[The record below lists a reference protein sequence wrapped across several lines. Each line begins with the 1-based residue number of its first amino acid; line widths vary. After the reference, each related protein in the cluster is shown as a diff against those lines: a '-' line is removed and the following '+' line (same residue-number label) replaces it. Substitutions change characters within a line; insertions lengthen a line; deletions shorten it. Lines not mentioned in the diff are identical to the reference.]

1 MKKVFLL
8 SITVLLFGISN
19 AQLSVGLVG
28 YFNFDG
34 NLNNTG
40 SASMSAGASNTTY
53 GTNNLG
59 QANKAIQFSGTTA
72 SYANITDN
80 GNLDFSGDFS
90 FSFAVYLTTTA
101 INQGFY
107 DNGLNYGGCG
117 IWFFASDNTLRFNF
131 KNGSIGAVA
140 ALPVNQWK
148 AVCAVRSGSTIKL
161 YVNGT
166 QVASGAEGT
175 TAISYPNAPVL
186 GQMYF
191 AGGGGNYNPIANG
204 SKIDEM
210 RMYNRA
216 LSAAEITQLAGITLP
231 LTLGDFS
238 AVKNTKGITL
248 NWETLTESNTAY
260 FDIERSSNGT
270 DFTTIGNVSAKGNSS
285 TKQFYTYT
293 DITPSYG
300 VNYYRLRMVDI
311 NNSYTYSNKIAVKN
325 NDQVIAVEIFPNPVS
340 SVLQVQIPSK
350 QKETVTIFITD
361 ATGKVVYKKEVQ
373 VSEGNNASGIPVS
386 SLSNGLYQFTVE
398 TKEGKQTKNF
408 IKQ

>member
-8 SITVLLFGISN
+8 SVIVLLFGISK
-19 AQLSVGLVG
+19 AQLNVGMVG

-34 NLNNTG
+34 NLNNSG
-40 SASMSAGASNTTY
+40 SASMSAGTSNTTY

-59 QANKAIQFSGTTA
+59 QVNKALQFAGTTA

-90 FSFAVYLTTTA
+90 VAFGIYLTTTA
-101 INQGFY
+101 ANQGIY
-107 DNGLNYGGCG
+107 DNCLNYGGCG
-117 IWFFASDNTLRFNF
+117 IWYFASDNTLRFNF
-131 KNGSIGAVA
+131 KNASIGAIA
-140 ALPVNQWK
+140 ALPANQWK

-166 QVASGAEGT
+166 QVASGTEGT
-175 TAISYPNAPVL
+175 TAISYPYPPVL
-186 GQMYF
+186 GQMFY
-191 AGGGGNYNPIANG
+191 AGTGGNYNPIANG

-216 LSAAEITQLAGITLP
+216 LSAAEVAQLAGLTLP

-238 AVKNTKGITL
+238 AIKNTKGVIL
-248 NWETLTESNTAY
+248 NWETLSEVNTAY

-270 DFTTIGNVSAKGNSS
+270 DFVSIGSVSAKGNSS
-285 TKQFYTYT
+285 LRQLYTYT
-293 DITPSYG
+293 DIAPSYG

-311 NNSYTYSNKIAVKN
+311 NNSFTYSNKIAVKN

-361 ATGKVVYKKEVQ
+361 ARGRVVYKKEVQ

-386 SLSNGLYQFTVE
+386 YLSNGLYQFTVE
-398 TKEGKQTKNF
+398 SKEGKQTKSF